1 MTGTNRRL
9 IIENYARKVISFL
22 GFRRTLVTMLLM
34 VILVGMGENMAER
47 FLPIYVVALGGS
59 ALSVGFLNGTDNL
72 LSALYSFPG
81 GYLSDKLGYKRAL
94 LVFNLVAIL
103 GYVIVIL
110 IPAWWAVILGAVFFL
125 SWSAISLP
133 ATMSLV
139 ATVLPENKRTMGVSM
154 HSLVRRIP
162 MALGPIIGGILIT
175 WQGEIVGV
183 RWAFIIALLF
193 AIIALILQQVFIEDR
208 KTGGKAEG
216 NPIKLFREISPA
228 LRKLLTADILVRFCE
243 QIPYP
248 FMAIWVIKNNGI
260 SPVTFGLLTTI
271 EMVTAMLVYIPVAY
285 LADKGSKKPFIII
298 TFAFFTL
305 FPLIL
310 MLSHSFWMFV
320 LAFIIRGLKE
330 FGEPTRKALIM
341 DLAKEGKK
349 AAMFGLYYLL
359 RDVVVA
365 FAAFS
370 AGFLWEISP
379 QVNFLIAFGFGLIG
393 TVFFALFGQDI
404 LFQNKEKLI

>member
-1 MTGTNRRL
+1 
-9 IIENYARKVISFL
+9 
-22 GFRRTLVTMLLM
+22 
-34 VILVGMGENMAER
+34 
-47 FLPIYVVALGGS
+47 
-59 ALSVGFLNGTDNL
+59 
-72 LSALYSFPG
+72 
-81 GYLSDKLGYKRAL
+81 
-94 LVFNLVAIL
+94 
-103 GYVIVIL
+103 
-110 IPAWWAVILGAVFFL
+110 
-125 SWSAISLP
+125 
-133 ATMSLV
+133 
-139 ATVLPENKRTMGVSM
+139 
-154 HSLVRRIP
+154 

>member
-1 MTGTNRRL
+1 MTGNNKRFF
-9 IIENYARKVISFL
+9 IVNYAKKVFGFL

-94 LVFNLVAIL
+94 LVFNLVAML

-110 IPAWWAVILGAVFFL
+110 IPVWWAVILGAVFFL

-175 WQGEIVGV
+175 WQGEK
-183 RWAFIIALLF
+183 
-193 AIIALILQQVFIEDR
+193 E
-208 KTGGKAEG
+208 
-216 NPIKLFREISPA
+216 FR
-228 LRKLLTADILVRFCE
+228 T
-243 QIPYP
+243 
-248 FMAIWVIKNNGI
+248 
-260 SPVTFGLLTTI
+260 
-271 EMVTAMLVYIPVAY
+271 
-285 LADKGSKKPFIII
+285 
-298 TFAFFTL
+298 
-305 FPLIL
+305 
-310 MLSHSFWMFV
+310 
-320 LAFIIRGLKE
+320 RGLDSDQ
-330 FGEPTRKALIM
+330 TAAAIKATMKMLNIIEQ
-341 DLAKEGKK
+341 K
-349 AAMFGLYYLL
+349 
-359 RDVVVA
+359 
-365 FAAFS
+365 
-370 AGFLWEISP
+370 I
-379 QVNFLIAFGFGLIG
+379 Q
-393 TVFFALFGQDI
+393 
-404 LFQNKEKLI
+404 